1 MPLGLGLGQV
11 FKSGTTIYN
20 LFVEP
25 QWSVASKGAGWPQW
39 QVFVG
44 FNAVFK

>member
-1 MPLGLGLGQV
+1 MTYPDH
-11 FKSGTTIYN
+11 TP
-20 LFVEP
+20 FVEP
-25 QWSVASKGAGWPQW
+25 QWSVASKGTASPQW